1 MDFRQIIDNNKQHVK
16 NIIKLI
22 TKESNEDIEQ
32 EVYIKVWKN
41 ADKYKECGSFKS
53 WVCTIAKNLS
63 KDYLKS
69 SKHKIDINST
79 SDDEV
84 TSRIKDEKENP
95 EQKVITKFRKKR
107 ITKAI
112 NGLKP
117 KFKEII
123 IMYEINGQSYEE
135 ISKKLNIPI
144 GTVKSRLYN
153 AKKILADELADLL

>member
-1 MDFRQIIDNNKQHVK
+1 MDLKQIIDNNKEYVK

-22 TKESNEDIEQ
+22 TKENNEDLEQ

-41 ADKYKECGSFKS
+41 SGKYKEFGSFKS
-53 WVCTIAKNLS
+53 WICTIAKNLS

-69 SKHKIDINST
+69 SKYKIDINST
-79 SDDEV
+79 SDDETV
-84 TSRIKDEKENP
+84 AKIKDHKENP
-95 EQKVITKFRKKR
+95 EQKVINTFRKKR
-107 ITKAI
+107 IIKAI

-135 ISKKLNIPI
+135 ISTKLNIPI

-153 AKKILADELADLL
+153 AKRILADELSDLL